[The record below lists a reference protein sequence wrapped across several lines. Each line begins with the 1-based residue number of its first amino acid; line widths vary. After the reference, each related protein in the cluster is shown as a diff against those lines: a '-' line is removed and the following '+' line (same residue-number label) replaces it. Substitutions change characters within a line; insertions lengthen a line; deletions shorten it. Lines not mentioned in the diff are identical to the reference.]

1 MATIKIPA
9 TEIEFDPDGKTMWV
23 HSPLGATI
31 LRIKTMGKI
40 VVDRCD
46 MNPVSHADI
55 VVKDDIKICVTS
67 TDLAA
72 VGDDW

>member
-1 MATIKIPA
+1 MAKIRIPA
-9 TEIEFDPDGKTMWV
+9 AEIEFDPDGKTLWV

-55 VVKDDIKICVTS
+55 VVKDDIKICVT
-67 TDLAA
+67 AA
-72 VGDDW
+72 DFASDEADA